1 MHYFLLIR
9 LQRQQPTHRQSSMG
23 SAERTN
29 PWHKYTTGPTK
40 RTINPNI
47 SSTSHIQLSWS
58 ISFNS
63 GEI

>member
-29 PWHKYTTGPTK
+29 
-40 RTINPNI
+40 R
-47 SSTSHIQLSWS
+47 LSRNRLARCAVRHA
-58 ISFNS
+58 IPARY
-63 GEI
+63 